1 MISRNKF
8 VKWMLC
14 LLTVLVGHLSVAQP
28 KHLVKGRVTN
38 SHTEEVIP
46 FATLIIKGQNI
57 NHITDAGGNF
67 QFQFPADS
75 IREVTVSA
83 VNFKTR
89 LFIISNSKSFFEIE
103 LEPVNKNLQE
113 VVVSGTLREVKKTSS
128 PIAVETYS
136 AKFFKKNASSSVFE
150 ALSIVNGVQPQLN
163 CNVCNTGDIH
173 INGMEGPYTM
183 VLIDGMPVVSNLATV
198 YGFSGIPASL
208 IKRVEIVKGP
218 SSTLYGSEAV
228 AGLINIITK
237 DPTSAPL
244 FSTDIYLTSY
254 QELNADVSAK
264 FNIAKTSSLIGLNV
278 FNFSKRYDINND
290 NFTDVTLQKRI
301 SLFNKW
307 NFYRSNGL
315 PFQVGVRLLAEDRWG
330 GEMQWNKQWRGSD
343 SIYGESIYTKRAE
356 VIGNYG
362 LKAGKEK
369 LLLEYSYNF
378 HHQDSYYGITPYFAK
393 QHSLFTQLR
402 WNKDFKKH
410 SVIAGLPFRYIWY
423 DDNTSATSKPDGV
436 TNQPSINQLQGLFFQ
451 DEIRWSDK
459 ITTLAGLRYELT
471 KQHGSIFSPRV
482 AVKWE
487 PKKDQIVRLS
497 MGNGFRVVNL
507 FTEDHAA
514 LSGAREVVIAEKL
527 NPEKSW
533 NANLNYTSTFTPAF
547 GYITVDA
554 TFFYTYFTNKIIPDY
569 NSDPQKIIYKNI
581 DGSAVSRGF
590 TFNTDLTFKKRFKIL
605 TGFTLMD
612 VVTKNKNTTGDFE
625 KQQQL
630 FAPKFSGNYS
640 ISYSVPKW
648 KLSIDVT
655 GKVFGPQRLPIVPND
670 FRPEFSPWFSL
681 GNLQLTK
688 RLGKQ
693 VELYAGVK
701 NLFNFIP
708 KHPILRPEDPFDKR
722 VNDVANN
729 PNGYTFDPSY
739 NYAPMMGRR
748 GVIGFRINV
757 N

>member
-1 MISRNKF
+1 MSKNIYT
-8 VKWMLC
+8 KW
-14 LLTVLVGHLSVAQP
+14 LLFLLVILIGNTGFAQL
-28 KHLVKGRVTN
+28 HQLVMGRVIC

-46 FATLIIKGQNI
+46 FATIRVKGQSNSYVS
-57 NHITDAGGNF
+57 DAGGNF
-67 QFQFPADS
+67 QFQFSSDS
-75 IREVTVSA
+75 TLEVTVSA
-83 VNFKTR
+83 VNFKTE
-89 LFIISNSKSFFEIE
+89 LFILSNRKSFFEVE
-103 LEPVNKNLQE
+103 LEPNNKNLQE
-113 VVVSGTLREVKKTSS
+113 VVVSGTLREVKKTNS

-150 ALSIVNGVQPQLN
+150 ALSVVNGVQPQLN

-237 DPTSAPL
+237 DPASAPL
-244 FSTDIYLTSY
+244 FNTDIYATSY
-254 QELNADVSAK
+254 QELNVDVSAK
-264 FNIAKTSSLIGLNV
+264 FKIAKSSSLVGLNV
-278 FNFSKRYDINND
+278 FNFDKRYDINND

-315 PFQVGVRLLAEDRWG
+315 PFQVGVRLLTEDRWG

-343 SIYGESIYTKRAE
+343 SIYGESISTNRVE

-378 HHQDSYYGITPYFAK
+378 HHHDSYYGIIPYFAK
-393 QHSLFTQLR
+393 QHSFFTQLR
-402 WNKDFKKH
+402 WSKDFKKH

-423 DDNTSATSKPDGV
+423 DDNTSATSKPDGI
-436 TNQPSINQLQGLFFQ
+436 TNNPSVNQLQGLFFQ
-451 DEIRWSDK
+451 DEIKWNNQL
-459 ITTLAGLRYELT
+459 TTLAGVRYEFT
-471 KQHGSIFSPRV
+471 KLHGSIFSPRV
-482 AVKWE
+482 AIKWE
-487 PKKDQIVRLS
+487 PKKDQILRLS

-533 NANLNYTSTFTPAF
+533 NANLNYTSTFTPSF

-590 TFNTDLTFKKRFKIL
+590 TFNTDLSFKKRLKIL
-605 TGFTLMD
+605 AGFTLMD
-612 VVTKNKNTTGDFE
+612 VFTKSKAVTGGFE
-625 KQQQL
+625 KIQQL
-630 FAPKFSGNYS
+630 FAPKFSGT
-640 ISYSVPKW
+640 YSVSYTIPKF
-648 KLSIDVT
+648 KLSVDLT

-670 FRPEFSPWFSL
+670 FRPEYSPWFSL
-681 GNLQLTK
+681 GNLQITK
-688 RLGKQ
+688 RIGKQ
-693 VELYAGVK
+693 LELYAGVK

-708 KHPILRPEDPFDKR
+708 RHPILRPEDPFDKR
-722 VNDVANN
+722 VNDVVNN

-739 NYAPMMGRR
+739 SYAPMMGRR
-748 GVIGFRINV
+748 GVVGFRINV